1 MTHPCKKNHAS
12 PSGNTMPDSVS
23 PPSRKG
29 KRSTNREPEFMPV
42 DQVRQLI
49 ETVEALV
56 SGDPISIP
64 NPYWADYENSK
75 SPTGFDPE
83 TRGRTTI
90 PFERLYGFQS
100 DEQRRAAK
108 PSFEEKAF
116 LKGFEGVLRFC
127 DRELRGCGDGDIDN
141 ELLFLEVQATVIRVL
156 EKMLD
161 GWYALK
167 SPGERPLL
175 EFNPPPTELEQPE
188 LEEPT
193 PPTIDLADADRVIR
207 TAEWAVA
214 SAPVL
219 ENPEADGDLKSFF
232 EHSSP
237 GNVVCHRSLDHVQI
251 ALHSLGDQIDTDEKA
266 AETIPDFKRKSILNG
281 IETVLDFCRRRQSTM
296 NMLFN
301 AALQEAVRKTLV
313 QLLGEWYSLEPG
325 EGVQIG

>member
-1 MTHPCKKNHAS
+1 MNVPCKKEHAS
-12 PSGNTMPDSVS
+12 PSGIPMPDSVS
-23 PPSRKG
+23 PPCPEKA
-29 KRSTNREPEFMPV
+29 RSTNRESEFMPA
-42 DQVRQLI
+42 DQVKQLI

-108 PSFEEKAF
+108 PSFEEKAL

-127 DRELRGCGDGDIDN
+127 DRELRGFGDGDIDN
-141 ELLFLEVQATVIRVL
+141 ELLFLGVQATVIRVL
-156 EKMLD
+156 EQMLD

-188 LEEPT
+188 PEDPT

-207 TAEWAVA
+207 AAEWAVA
-214 SAPVL
+214 LAPCSAN
-219 ENPEADGDLKSFF
+219 EEADRDLKSFF

-237 GNVVCHRSLDHVQI
+237 GNVVHHRSLDYVQL

-266 AETIPDFKRKSILNG
+266 AEIPDFKRKSVLNG
-281 IETVLDFCRRRQSTM
+281 IETVLDFCRRRPSTM

-325 EGVQIG
+325 EGGRIG